1 MKNSNKKK
9 QAFTLIELLVVIAI
23 IAILAAML
31 LPALAAAKRKAQK
44 INCVNNL
51 KQVGISYRIWEGDN
65 NDRYPQA
72 VTSAQGGAQDY
83 CAHTSGGAT
92 ANAATTAYNPGMVYL
107 VMSNELATPKILFCP
122 SDTIH
127 TSASTNFSYPD
138 TLSVATP
145 TGTSANAPALT
156 TLTKVSYFVGSDVG
170 SDTADPQGILGGDCN
185 IGNSTPAGT
194 SSAATYRFGTTSG
207 GSVTINTAYPEVT
220 GVAFGSATGNWAW
233 TANDLHQKTGNL
245 LIADGSVQ
253 SATISGLHSYL
264 NNATNTVQGPSFN
277 FLP

>member
-1 MKNSNKKK
+1 MKSYNKKK

-72 VTSAQGGAQDY
+72 VAAPQGGAQGY
-83 CAHTSGGAT
+83 CTHGGNNST
-92 ANAATTAYNPGMVYL
+92 TGTAATIAYNPGMVYM

-127 TSASTNFSYPD
+127 TGYSTNFSYFD
-138 TLSVATP
+138 TLQVTVSPAN
-145 TGTSANAPALT
+145 GANAPVLSAP
-156 TLTKVSYFVGSDVG
+156 TKISYFVGADA
-170 SDTADPQGILGGDCN
+170 TEADPQGIMGGDCN
-185 IGNSTPAGT
+185 IGNTGT
-194 SSAATYRFGTTSG
+194 SGNAASTARFGATVSATLSAPE
-207 GSVTINTAYPEVT
+207 ITAVAFGT
-220 GVAFGSATGNWAW
+220 GVAWAW

-253 SATISGLHSYL
+253 SATISGLHTFMQ
-264 NNATNTVQGPSFN
+264 NATNTVQGPCWN